1 MMSFNT
7 HLFKI
12 LRIHNDAIARH
23 LCLCLLFWFLAMQP
37 ALAGSLADRLS
48 QFPNWQTKP
57 VVNPASGDLIYPD
70 WLAGTWQVTLRLL
83 EQVAPLA
90 PDLVTP
96 GFDRNRRY
104 LNQPISFAVRFV
116 PDTQLSKQPF
126 GAMPLPLVSRQRS
139 QVVADRAFN
148 GINLAR
154 AYLGDQ
160 TVMAVTVDPTSPNRQ
175 VTRLSNDRALISVVT
190 GRDTE
195 QPSPNDFLTTELFQ
209 QIFRSGAQPYLNQVE
224 TTTAYRYQP
233 TSSLPIVADQV
244 TAVYLSPQ
252 DPNYFKAGDRPVAL
266 YRYRLEFSLL
276 N

>member
-1 MMSFNT
+1 MS
-7 HLFKI
+7 KI
-12 LRIHNDAIARH
+12 LRINHAIVRH
-23 LCLCLLFWFLAMQP
+23 LCFCLLLWFLGMQP
-37 ALAGSLADRLS
+37 VLAGSVTARLS

-57 VVNPASGDLIYPD
+57 VVSPASGDLIYPE
-70 WLAGTWQVTLRLL
+70 WLAGNWQVTIRLL

-104 LNQPISFAVRFV
+104 LDQPISFKVRFV
-116 PDTQLSKQPF
+116 PETQLFKQPF
-126 GAMPLPLVSRQRS
+126 GAMPLPLVSRERPQI
-139 QVVADRAFN
+139 VADRAFN

-160 TVMAVTVDPTSPNRQ
+160 TVLAVTVDPTSPNRQ
-175 VTRLSNDRALISVVT
+175 VTRLSDDRALISVVT
-190 GRDTE
+190 GRATE
-195 QPSPNDFLTTELFQ
+195 QVSPNDFLTTELFQ

-266 YRYRLEFSLL
+266 YRYRLEFSPVKE
-276 N
+276 